1 MIIHEFEAAFDIMKK
16 LSDAGFDAV
25 VVGGAVRDT
34 LLQAPIHDVDVA
46 TSAKPEQVKA
56 IFEKTVDI
64 GIEHG
69 TILILDAKEPIE
81 VTTYR
86 TEGTYVDHRRPDQ
99 VDFVTDLAEDLKR
112 RDFTINAMALRLN
125 NEVVDL
131 FGGQEDLAAKKIRAV
146 GNASE
151 RFQEDALRMLRAVRF
166 SAKLDFTIEQQTF
179 HAMTEHASDLQFIA
193 MERIKAEFDQIV
205 KSKHPYVAFQ
215 QLKATNLAQ
224 YVPGHFDTIE
234 KWQAFSAPSTE
245 VGWAMFSYL
254 ERNKNLIKAYRGSNK
269 EAQFVQ
275 HVLAAIALLNE
286 SLSNRSLFD
295 YEAVVWEAAV
305 LVYNHVE
312 DATISIDALLERKRT
327 LPLASKQELAITG
340 KHLLEWTGQKGGPW
354 LKRALDHLVTEILDG
369 RVQNEEQHIK
379 GWVERECR
387 F

>member
-1 MIIHEFEAAFDIMKK
+1 MIIHEFEAAFELMKK
-16 LSDAGFDAV
+16 LSDEGFDAV

-34 LLQAPIHDVDVA
+34 LLGAPVHDVDVA
-46 TSAKPEQVKA
+46 TSAKPEQMKQVFK
-56 IFEKTVDI
+56 KTVDI

-69 TILILDAKEPIE
+69 TILVLDAKEPVE

-99 VDFVTDLAEDLKR
+99 VNFVTDLAEDLKR

-131 FGGQEDLAAKKIRAV
+131 FGGQQDLKAKKIRAV
-146 GNASE
+146 GIASE

-166 SAKLDFTIEQQTF
+166 SAKLNFTIEEETLR
-179 HAMTEHASDLQFIA
+179 AMTVHASDLQFIA

-205 KSKHPYVAFQ
+205 RSAHPYVGFK
-215 QLKATNLAQ
+215 QLKETTLAA
-224 YVPGHFDTIE
+224 YVPGNFEKIE
-234 KWQAFSAPSTE
+234 QWKSFSASSTE

-254 ERNKNLIKAYRGSNK
+254 ENDPNLVKAYRGSNK
-269 EAQFVQ
+269 ESQFVQ
-275 HVLAAIALLNE
+275 HVLRAIELLHE
-286 SLSNRSLFD
+286 PIENRSLFD
-295 YEAVVWEAAV
+295 IEQAVWQAAV
-305 LVYNHVE
+305 MIYNHVE
-312 DATISIDALLERKRT
+312 HGEISIEEIVQRKRA
-327 LPLASKQELAITG
+327 LPIASKQQLAVTG

-354 LKRALDHLVTEILDG
+354 LKQALDQLVTDILEG